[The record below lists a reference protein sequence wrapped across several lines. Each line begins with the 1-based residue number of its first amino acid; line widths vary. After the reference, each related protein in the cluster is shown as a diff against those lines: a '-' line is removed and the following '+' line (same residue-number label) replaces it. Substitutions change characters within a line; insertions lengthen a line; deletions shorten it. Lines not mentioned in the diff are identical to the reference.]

1 MDTAIFLISK
11 LVGYALM
18 VETWLALLVAATLL
32 AIVTERHR
40 LARRCAAM
48 TLAILLVLGTVP
60 IGDFLMRPLEAEYP
74 PQAAPEHVDG
84 IIVLGGFEDIAASA
98 FWRQP
103 QVTHAAERLFAA
115 AALARQHPNAK
126 VIFTGGSARILH
138 TLTGQPALP
147 NVSEQVL
154 TSLGVPTARL
164 FWEDASRNTTENARN
179 TAALIQPKPGQS
191 WVLITSAF
199 HMGRALRSFEA
210 AGWTGITPYPVDY
223 LTAKPVLL
231 SSWSL
236 DGKLETLNT
245 ALKEWVGRAAYSIL
259 SR

>member
-1 MDTAIFLISK
+1 MDTVIFLISK

-32 AIVTERHR
+32 AIIAERHR
-40 LARRCAAM
+40 LARRCAAI
-48 TLAILLVLGTVP
+48 TLASLLALGTVP
-60 IGDFLMRPLEAEYP
+60 IGEFLMRPLEAEFP
-74 PQAAPEHVDG
+74 HRTAPERVDG
-84 IIVLGGFEDIAASA
+84 IIVLGGVEATAVSA
-98 FWRQP
+98 YWRQP
-103 QVTHAAERLFAA
+103 QVNQAAERLIAA
-115 AALARQHPNAK
+115 AALARQYPDAK

-164 FWEDASRNTTENARN
+164 AWEGASRNTTENARN
-179 TAALIQPKPGQS
+179 TAALIQPKPGQR

-210 AGWTGITPYPVDY
+210 AGWTGIAPYPVDY
-223 LTAKPVLL
+223 RTAKPVVL

>member
-1 MDTAIFLISK
+1 MDTIIFLISK

-32 AIVTERHR
+32 AITTERLR
-40 LARRCAAM
+40 LARRCAAI
-48 TLAILLVLGTVP
+48 TLVSLLALGTVP
-60 IGDFLMRPLEAEYP
+60 IGEFLMRPLEAEYP
-74 PQAAPEHVDG
+74 PHAAPERVDG
-84 IIVLGGFEDIAASA
+84 IIVLGGVEETAVSA
-98 FWRQP
+98 YWRQP
-103 QVTHAAERLFAA
+103 QVNHAAERLIAA
-115 AALARQHPNAK
+115 AALARQYPDAK
-126 VIFTGGSARILH
+126 VIFTGGSPRILH
-138 TLTGQPALP
+138 TIAGQPALP

-154 TSLGVPTARL
+154 TSLGVPTARVI
-164 FWEDASRNTTENARN
+164 WEDASRNTTENARN
-179 TAALIQPKPGQS
+179 TAALIKPKPGQS

-210 AGWTGITPYPVDY
+210 AGWTGIAPYPVDY
-223 LTAKPVLL
+223 RTAKPVLV

-245 ALKEWVGRAAYSIL
+245 ALKEWIGRAAYSIL